1 MASIRKTKKH
11 LKRQIAQLQIDRFI
25 QPILAEDFWE
35 SICIMDAIGYQIDL
49 LKEELH
55 NLKRKNK

>member
-11 LKRQIAQLQIDRFI
+11 LKRQIAQLQIDRFVKPLMVEGLWNQI
-25 QPILAEDFWE
+25 DL
-35 SICIMDAIGYQIDL
+35 MDAIGYQIDL
-49 LKEELH
+49 LKEELQ

>member
-1 MASIRKTKKH
+1 MASIRKTKKR
-11 LKRQIAQLQIDRFI
+11 LKRQLEQLQIDRFVK
-25 QPILAEDFWE
+25 PLMVEDLWNQ
-35 SICIMDAIGYQIDL
+35 IGLMAAIGYQIDL

>member
-1 MASIRKTKKH
+1 MASIRKTKKR
-11 LKRQIAQLQIDRFI
+11 LKRQIAQLQIDRFVKPLMVEGLWNQI
-25 QPILAEDFWE
+25 GL
-35 SICIMDAIGYQIDL
+35 MDAIGYQIDL